1 MHIVLGGTGHLGS
14 ATVRALLARGE
25 PVTLVTRNVARGEE
39 WRNKGARIA
48 VCDVLDVARL
58 RAVFATGRRLF
69 LVNPPANPAT
79 DIDVEERRT
88 ATAIVSA
95 LEGSKLEGVVAVSTY
110 GARPCAHCAD
120 LGVLYEL
127 EQALAAQNIPSK
139 ILRVAYL
146 MTNWDAQLEVV
157 RDGGVLSTMLPARM
171 RLPMVAP
178 ADVGAVAARFLSE
191 SSGKA
196 GLEYVEGPQ
205 RYSPADVAA
214 AFSKALG
221 RPVNLDVTPPEKW
234 GEVFEHLGFSPQAAD
249 SYARMTQVTL
259 ESLELP
265 DQPLRGA
272 VSLDEHVG
280 ELVRP
285 SAKN

>member
-1 MHIVLGGTGHLGS
+1 
-14 ATVRALLARGE
+14 
-25 PVTLVTRNVARGEE
+25 
-39 WRNKGARIA
+39 
-48 VCDVLDVARL
+48 VLDVARL

-95 LEGSKLEGVVAVSTY
+95 LEGSKLEGAVAVSTY
-110 GARPCAHCAD
+110 GARPGAHCAD

-127 EQALAAQNIPSK
+127 EQALVAQTIPTK

-146 MTNWDAQLEVV
+146 MTNWDAQLEAI

-171 RLPMVAP
+171 KLPMVAP
-178 ADVGAVAARFLSE
+178 ADIGEVAARFLSE
-191 SSGKA
+191 APAKT
-196 GLEYVEGPQ
+196 GLEFVEGPQ

-221 RPVNLDVTPPEKW
+221 RAVNVDVTPPEKW
-234 GEVFEHLGFSPQAAD
+234 GEVFEQLGFSPQAAD

-265 DQPLRGA
+265 DRPLRGA

-280 ELVRP
+280 ALVR
-285 SAKN
+285 SGAKN